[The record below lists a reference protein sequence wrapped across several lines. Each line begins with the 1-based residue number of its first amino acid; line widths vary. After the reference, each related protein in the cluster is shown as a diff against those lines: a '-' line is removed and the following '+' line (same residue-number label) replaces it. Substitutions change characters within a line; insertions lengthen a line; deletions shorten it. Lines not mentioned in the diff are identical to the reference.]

1 MRGSDV
7 NRTRASEGV
16 DTTRAGGESARAASP
31 AGDQRRSADEGDFRS
46 YVKDF
51 TGKLRSGELGS
62 IPGIVAVILI
72 WTIFQSLHPQ
82 FLSPRNLSNLSVD
95 IVGTGMI
102 ALGIVFVLLIGEVDL
117 SVGSV
122 SGFTAAVFAVL
133 NVNNG
138 VPEWLAITAALL
150 VGAAI
155 GAVQGFF
162 SARVGVPAFVV
173 TLAGLLA
180 WNGLMLYILG
190 ASGTINLH
198 EDGLVPAL
206 TSYYFHDAAVA
217 YGLAALS
224 VALFL
229 FASYRDT
236 RRRRAAGVLSRPIGI
251 VAVRTG
257 AVALVAFGA
266 AYVLNRFE
274 GLPLAVLIFVVFVV
288 VLDFVLRRTFYGRKI
303 FSIGGGGEAARR
315 AGINVV
321 WLRITAFMVS
331 GTLAAV
337 GGLFLASR
345 VAAVGQ
351 TSGSVIL
358 LINAVAAAVI
368 GGVSLFGGRGTTWSV
383 LLGMLVIQS
392 IASGMVLLGIPTP
405 MQSVIT
411 GGVLLAAVA
420 LDSLSRR
427 SQKAHGRA

>member
-1 MRGSDV
+1 M
-7 NRTRASEGV
+7 NRTRASENL
-16 DTTRAGGESARAASP
+16 DPARAGGDPAHAAPP
-31 AGDQRRSADEGDFRS
+31 AVDQRRTAGEGGFRS
-46 YVKDF
+46 YVGDYI
-51 TGKLRSGELGS
+51 GKLRSGELGS
-62 IPGIVAVILI
+62 LPGVIGVVLLWIV
-72 WTIFQSLHPQ
+72 FQSLHQQ

-102 ALGIVFVLLIGEVDL
+102 ALGIAFVLLLGEVDL

-122 SGFTAAVFAVL
+122 SGLTAAVFAVL
-133 NVNNG
+133 NVSNG
-138 VPEWLAITAALL
+138 LPEWLAIVAAML

-180 WNGLMLYILG
+180 WNGLMLYVLG
-190 ASGTINLH
+190 ASGTINLD
-198 EDGLVPAL
+198 EQGLIHAL

-224 VALFL
+224 GAAFFL
-229 FASYRDT
+229 ASYRDT
-236 RRRRAAGVLSRPIGI
+236 RRRRAAGVLSRPLGVI
-251 VAVRTG
+251 AVRTG
-257 AVALVAFGA
+257 AVVVVAFAA
-266 AYVLNRFE
+266 AYVLNRFQ
-274 GLPLAVLIFVVFVV
+274 GLPLALLIFLAFVV
-288 VLDFVLRRTFYGRKI
+288 GLDFVLRRTFYGRKI
-303 FSIGGGGEAARR
+303 FSIGGGAEAARR

-321 WLRITAFMVS
+321 WLRISAFMVS

-351 TSGSVIL
+351 TSGSSIL
-358 LINAVAAAVI
+358 LINAVTAAVI

-392 IASGMVLLGIPTP
+392 IASGMVLLSIPTP
-405 MQSVIT
+405 MQYVIT
-411 GGVLLAAVA
+411 GGVLLAAVV
-420 LDSLSRR
+420 LDSLTRH

>member
-1 MRGSDV
+1 MK
-7 NRTRASEGV
+7 RTRASANLDPTG
-16 DTTRAGGESARAASP
+16 AGGGPASAAPEAVDQHRT
-31 AGDQRRSADEGDFRS
+31 AGDRGFRS
-46 YVKDF
+46 YAGDF
-51 TGKLRSGELGS
+51 IAKLRSGELGS
-62 IPGIVAVILI
+62 LPGIILVILL
-72 WTIFQSLHPQ
+72 WAIFQGLHPQ

-102 ALGIVFVLLIGEVDL
+102 ALGIAFVLLIGQVDL
-117 SVGSV
+117 SVASV

-138 VPEWLAITAALL
+138 VPEWLAIVAALL
-150 VGAAI
+150 AGAAI

-162 SARVGVPAFVV
+162 SARIGIPAFVV

-198 EDGLVPAL
+198 EEGLVHAL
-206 TSYYFHDAAVA
+206 TTYYFHDPAVA

-224 VALFL
+224 VAAFL
-229 FASYRDT
+229 LMSYRDT
-236 RRRRAAGVLSRPIGI
+236 RRRRAFGVLSRPLSVI
-251 VAVRTG
+251 AVRTG
-257 AVALVAFGA
+257 AVALVAFAA

-274 GLPLAVLIFVVFVV
+274 GLPLAVLIFLLFVV

-303 FSIGGGGEAARR
+303 YSIGGGAEAARR
-315 AGINVV
+315 AGISVV
-321 WLRITAFMVS
+321 WLRISAFMMS

-383 LLGMLVIQS
+383 VLGMLVIQS

-420 LDSLSRR
+420 LDSLSRL

>member
-1 MRGSDV
+1 M
-7 NRTRASEGV
+7 A
-16 DTTRAGGESARAASP
+16 
-31 AGDQRRSADEGDFRS
+31 
-46 YVKDF
+46 
-51 TGKLRSGELGS
+51 KLRSGELGS
-62 IPGIVAVILI
+62 LPGIILVILL
-72 WTIFQSLHPQ
+72 WAIFQGLHPQ

-102 ALGIVFVLLIGEVDL
+102 ALGIAFVLLIGQVDL
-117 SVGSV
+117 SVASV

-138 VPEWLAITAALL
+138 VPEWLAIVAALL
-150 VGAAI
+150 AGAAI

-162 SARVGVPAFVV
+162 SAKIGVPAFVV

-198 EDGLVPAL
+198 EEGLVHAL
-206 TSYYFHDAAVA
+206 TTYYFHDPAVA

-224 VALFL
+224 VAAFL
-229 FASYRDT
+229 LMSYRDT
-236 RRRRAAGVLSRPIGI
+236 RRRRAFGVLSRPLSVI
-251 VAVRTG
+251 AVRTG
-257 AVALVAFGA
+257 AVALVAFAA

-274 GLPLAVLIFVVFVV
+274 GLPLAVLIFLLFVV

-303 FSIGGGGEAARR
+303 FSIGGGAEAARR
-315 AGINVV
+315 AGIGVV
-321 WLRITAFMVS
+321 WLRISAFMVS

-383 LLGMLVIQS
+383 VLGMLVIQS

-420 LDSLSRR
+420 LDSLSRI

>member
-1 MRGSDV
+1 M
-7 NRTRASEGV
+7 
-16 DTTRAGGESARAASP
+16 
-31 AGDQRRSADEGDFRS
+31 
-46 YVKDF
+46 
-51 TGKLRSGELGS
+51 RSGELGS
-62 IPGIVAVILI
+62 LPGIIGIVVL
-72 WTIFQSLHPQ
+72 WTVFQSLHQQ

-102 ALGIVFVLLIGEVDL
+102 ALGIAFVLLLGEVDL
-117 SVGSV
+117 SVASV
-122 SGFTAAVFAVL
+122 SGLTAAVFAVL
-133 NVNNG
+133 NVSEG
-138 VPEWLAITAALL
+138 LPEWLAIVAALL

-162 SARVGVPAFVV
+162 SARIGVPAFVV

-180 WNGLMLYILG
+180 WNGLMLYVLG

-198 EDGLVPAL
+198 EQGLIHAL
-206 TSYYFHDAAVA
+206 TNYYFHDAAVA

-224 VALFL
+224 VAVFFL
-229 FASYRDT
+229 ASYRDA
-236 RRRRAAGVLSRPIGI
+236 RRRRAAGVRSWPLSVI
-251 VAVRTG
+251 AVRTG
-257 AVALVAFGA
+257 AVALVSFAA
-266 AYVLNRFE
+266 AYILNRFQ
-274 GLPLAVLIFVVFVV
+274 GLPLALLIFLAFVV
-288 VLDFVLRRTFYGRKI
+288 GLDFVLRRTFYGRKI
-303 FSIGGGGEAARR
+303 FSIGGGAEAARR
-315 AGINVV
+315 AGISVV
-321 WLRITAFMVS
+321 WLRISAFMVS

-351 TSGSVIL
+351 TSGSSIL

-383 LLGMLVIQS
+383 LLGILVIQS

-411 GGVLLAAVA
+411 GGVLLTAVA
-420 LDSLSRR
+420 LDSLSHF

>member
-1 MRGSDV
+1 M
-7 NRTRASEGV
+7 A
-16 DTTRAGGESARAASP
+16 
-31 AGDQRRSADEGDFRS
+31 
-46 YVKDF
+46 
-51 TGKLRSGELGS
+51 KLRSGELGS
-62 IPGIVAVILI
+62 LPGIILVILL
-72 WTIFQSLHPQ
+72 WAIFQGLHPQ

-102 ALGIVFVLLIGEVDL
+102 ALGIAFVLLIGQVDL
-117 SVGSV
+117 SVASV

-138 VPEWLAITAALL
+138 VPEWLAIVAALL
-150 VGAAI
+150 AGAAI

-162 SARVGVPAFVV
+162 SARIGIPAFVV

-198 EDGLVPAL
+198 EEGLVHAL
-206 TSYYFHDAAVA
+206 TTYYFHDPAVA

-224 VALFL
+224 VAAFL
-229 FASYRDT
+229 LMSYRDT
-236 RRRRAAGVLSRPIGI
+236 RRRRAFGVLSRPLSVI
-251 VAVRTG
+251 AVRTG
-257 AVALVAFGA
+257 AVALVAFAA

-274 GLPLAVLIFVVFVV
+274 GLPLAVLIFLLFVV

-303 FSIGGGGEAARR
+303 YSIGGGAEAARR
-315 AGINVV
+315 AGISVV
-321 WLRITAFMVS
+321 WLRISAFMMS

-383 LLGMLVIQS
+383 VLGMLVIQS

-420 LDSLSRR
+420 LDSLSRL